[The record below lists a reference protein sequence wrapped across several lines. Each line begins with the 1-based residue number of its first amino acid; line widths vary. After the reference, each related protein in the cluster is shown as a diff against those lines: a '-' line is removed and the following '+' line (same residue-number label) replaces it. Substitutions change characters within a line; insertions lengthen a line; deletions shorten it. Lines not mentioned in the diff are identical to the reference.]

1 MTQTQTTPE
10 ITLQAK
16 SGWTILAII
25 LVAGALLCTA
35 FVTGIQLAD
44 SGNPQRGVPQLLTS
58 VFLMAINLFCLRG
71 FFIVEPN
78 QARVLLLFG
87 HYRGTVHQRGFFWT
101 NPFAN
106 RQNISLRAHNLDG
119 SMLKVNDLLGNPVE
133 ISAVVVWRVANTARA
148 CFDVED
154 YEEYVQVQSE
164 AAVRHLATRYPY
176 DDLQDE
182 GAEITLRGSTEEIAR
197 ELEIELS
204 GRLKAAGVEVI
215 EARLNH
221 LAYAQEIASAMLQ
234 RQQAS
239 AIIAARKL
247 IVEGAVGMVEQAL
260 TSLSERQ
267 VVDLDD
273 ERKATLVGNLLVVLC
288 GQENAQPI
296 LNTGSL
302 YN

>member
-1 MTQTQTTPE
+1 MTETTATPE
-10 ITLQAK
+10 IPLQSK
-16 SGWTILAII
+16 SGWQVLALIVVVGVCLFAAFI
-25 LVAGALLCTA
+25 TGAQKA
-35 FVTGIQLAD
+35 E
-44 SGNPQRGVPQLLTS
+44 SGNPEQGVPMILTS
-58 VFLMAINLFCLRG
+58 IFLMGVNLFCLRG

-78 QARVLLLFG
+78 KARVLLLFG
-87 HYRGTVHQRGFFWT
+87 HYRGTVRQCGFFWI
-101 NPFAN
+101 NPFTN
-106 RQNISLRAHNLDG
+106 KDRISLRAHNLDG

-133 ISAVVVWRVANTARA
+133 ISAVVVWRVSDTARA
-148 CFDVED
+148 SFDVED
-154 YEEYVQVQSE
+154 YEEYVKVQSE

-176 DDLQDE
+176 DDLQND
-182 GAEITLRGSTEEIAR
+182 GAEITLRGSTEEIAK
-197 ELEIELS
+197 ELELELS
-204 GRLKAAGVEVI
+204 GRLKEAGVEVI

-273 ERKATLVGNLLVVLC
+273 ERKATMVGNLLVVLC

-302 YN
+302 YS